1 MKLSLCLLLFLTVL
15 ASALGLSI
23 LHPSPVLSKT
33 VLSVTLSHANG
44 LRGDGWFGRTDGYVK
59 VRTRAASALKCYQTS
74 KSRWI
79 VYLH

>member
-15 ASALGLSI
+15 ASA
-23 LHPSPVLSKT
+23 PVETL
-33 VLSVTLSHANG
+33 LSVTLSHANG
-44 LRGDGWFGRTDGYVK
+44 LRGDGWFGKTDGYVK

>member
-23 LHPSPVLSKT
+23 LAPSPVETL
-33 VLSVTLSHANG
+33 LSVTLSHANG
-44 LRGDGWFGRTDGYVK
+44 LRGDGWFGKTDGYVK